1 MRRGGNSYLSNM
13 VEISDKP
20 PAPRLDPALVIK
32 SYHAHVY
39 FGVDMVDQG
48 RALCEAAAERFDLVM
63 GRVHERPV
71 GPHPMGSCQL
81 GCSPRVFAELLPWL
95 ALNRNGLVVFAHPE
109 TGDHLAD
116 HAEHAIW
123 LGGYLPLKLDIFQPK
138 A

>member
-1 MRRGGNSYLSNM
+1 MT
-13 VEISDKP
+13 DT
-20 PAPRLDPALVIK
+20 PATAFSPLARIR

-39 FGVDMVDQG
+39 FDARSVDRA
-48 RALCEAAAERFDLVM
+48 RALCEAADKAFDLVM

-95 ALNRNGLVVFAHPE
+95 ALNRNGLIVFAHPE
-109 TGDHLAD
+109 TGDAVAD
-116 HAEHAIW
+116 HTDHAIW
-123 LGGYLPLKLDIFQPK
+123 LGVGLTLDLEILRGSPQGLPK